1 MWLPDVTNL
10 RNAFLTK
17 ATTRRSSPRC
27 SGTFLRVCVP
37 QASCSVGVFEPNL
50 GSILAE
56 YKPRRRQPSWRSRLK
71 AALMSARWVKA
82 CGKLPKASPEGP
94 ISSA

>member
-1 MWLPDVTNL
+1 MVT
-10 RNAFLTK
+10 RARG
-17 ATTRRSSPRC
+17 A
-27 SGTFLRVCVP
+27 
-37 QASCSVGVFEPNL
+37 QASSISWSLRTASELLGTVFEPNL

-56 YKPRRRQPSWRSRLK
+56 YGPVRQPSWRSRLK
-71 AALMSARWVKA
+71 AALMRARWVKA